1 MFEGKTS
8 ILKTKAVVTNLRLLS
23 CVTGGHEMCL
33 IVTLEAEIADIF
45 FSNDSDSVKK
55 IKDKRTSVISYC
67 MHLINYTWRKWN
79 PLSSNQTT
87 KAAQCFMS
95 LLNEEQRVRNKWR
108 HRISL
113 LAVVFTHSCHRGG
126 QQMRAQLL
134 IGPHFIPGY
143 LLMPPA
149 ST

>member
-55 IKDKRTSVISYC
+55 LK
-67 MHLINYTWRKWN
+67 
-79 PLSSNQTT
+79 T
-87 KAAQCFMS
+87 K
-95 LLNEEQRVRNKWR
+95 
-108 HRISL
+108 
-113 LAVVFTHSCHRGG
+113 
-126 QQMRAQLL
+126 
-134 IGPHFIPGY
+134 GPV
-143 LLMPPA
+143 
-149 ST
+149 